1 MELIEKIKELIRD
14 KQQTLAEELKYLEE
28 SRTIDA
34 EDKRI
39 ESYVLR
45 CISVELSEISKLIED
60 EERKA
65 V

>member
-1 MELIEKIKELIRD
+1 MELIEKIKALIRD

>member
-28 SRTIDA
+28 SRTVEP